1 MTQDGLYGPFEAFR
15 IINYW
20 SSQDLCGVLLEGPF
34 MNQQPGPVLSII
46 VCFVAVALPVLAALW
61 LFRRKTY

>member
-1 MTQDGLYGPFEAFR
+1 
-15 IINYW
+15 
-20 SSQDLCGVLLEGPF
+20 